1 MLTSDILISDITSI
15 VVNQNVS
22 TPFVNL
28 IKSSIEIIELD
39 NVKYPNKIFSKD
51 SICRELT
58 EIDSNSTF
66 SNKKQKTKQKQE
78 NNEYFN
84 YVNFHMFF

>member
-1 MLTSDILISDITSI
+1 MLTSDILFSDITSI

-51 SICRELT
+51 SIWRELT

-66 SNKKQKTKQKQE
+66 SKKNKKQNKNKKTMSTSKT
-78 NNEYFN
+78 
-84 YVNFHMFF
+84 

>member
-1 MLTSDILISDITSI
+1 MLTSDILFSDITSI

-39 NVKYPNKIFSKD
+39 NVKYPNKIYSKD
-51 SICRELT
+51 SIWRELT

-66 SNKKQKTKQKQE
+66 SKKNKKQNKNKKTMSTSKT
-78 NNEYFN
+78 
-84 YVNFHMFF
+84 

>member
-39 NVKYPNKIFSKD
+39 NVKYPNKIYSKD
-51 SICRELT
+51 SIWRELT

-66 SNKKQKTKQKQE
+66 SKKNKKQNKNKKTMSTSKT
-78 NNEYFN
+78 
-84 YVNFHMFF
+84 

>member
-51 SICRELT
+51 SIWRELT

-66 SNKKQKTKQKQE
+66 SKKNKKQNKNKKTMSTSKT
-78 NNEYFN
+78 
-84 YVNFHMFF
+84 

>member
-15 VVNQNVS
+15 VVNQNIS

-39 NVKYPNKIFSKD
+39 NVKYPNKIYSKD
-51 SICRELT
+51 SIWRELT

-66 SNKKQKTKQKQE
+66 SKKNKKQNKNKKTMSTSKT
-78 NNEYFN
+78 
-84 YVNFHMFF
+84 